1 MPPTHLTAQQ
11 RLWAAVL
18 DNAVMSLEQRGIFNY
33 GKYCN
38 IRLQKRKARDES
50 LTWLKSDLTTPGSF
64 IFICDTLD
72 INPDFLRARLF
83 KEFASVP
90 WNAKAKGE
98 PLRTRST
105 TASDGLSRED
115 MSNRMKGE
123 DTMPK
128 ISKAR
133 PRHPEEP
140 RKEMHQQHEQ
150 TKQARQN
157 RMHEAK
163 KRQEAKRVR
172 AEHEQR

>member
-1 MPPTHLTAQQ
+1 MIPYQVMPPKRLTAQQ

-18 DNAVMSLEQRGIFNY
+18 ANAVMSLEQRGIFNY

-83 KEFASVP
+83 KKFASVP

-98 PLRTRST
+98 PLRTRVN
-105 TASDGLSRED
+105 LS
-115 MSNRMKGE
+115 
-123 DTMPK
+123 
-128 ISKAR
+128 
-133 PRHPEEP
+133 
-140 RKEMHQQHEQ
+140 
-150 TKQARQN
+150 
-157 RMHEAK
+157 
-163 KRQEAKRVR
+163 
-172 AEHEQR
+172 